1 MIVLICSRIPNDFV
15 DHLLVIQT
23 CKSVDKIKYTMN
35 TQQFWLLL
43 GYLLKFVMQFWCLYK
58 QLFPCLSLPSREC
71 RCCCKFTNVL
81 CR

>member
-43 GYLLKFVMQFWCLYK
+43 GYLLKFCYAILVSVQAAVS
-58 QLFPCLSLPSREC
+58 LSFLTFQRM
-71 RCCCKFTNVL
+71 
-81 CR
+81 